1 MSDNTRFVLF
11 SVFDENRSWY
21 LEENIKR
28 FCTDAAHVDTQ
39 DPQFYASNVMHS
51 ECLARG
57 SLQTVPHVL
66 PAAPAGIGSS
76 LPQGTCSAATGESGP
91 DEMFHPCSLPA
102 INGFV
107 FDNLQPKL
115 CLHEVVYWYVLSVGA
130 QTDFLSIFFSGNTF
144 KRNMVFEDVLT
155 LFPFSGETVFMSLEK
170 PG

>member
-1 MSDNTRFVLF
+1 MSDKTRLVLF
-11 SVFDENRSWY
+11 SVFNENHSWY
-21 LEENIKR
+21 LEENIRR

-39 DPQFYASNVMHS
+39 DSQFYASNMMHS
-51 ECLARG
+51 EWLATA
-57 SLQTVPHVL
+57 SLQSPSRHGL
-66 PAAPAGIGSS
+66 IPAAGNK
-76 LPQGTCSAATGESGP
+76 QGTRSSSVAMGESDP

-107 FDNLQPKL
+107 FDNFQPKL
-115 CLHEVVYWYVLSVGA
+115 CLHEVVYWYVLSAGA

-144 KRNMVFEDVLT
+144 KHNMVFKDVLT